1 VQLTGDKREELTMIP
16 SVVARTWLAI
26 ALTELGE
33 FAEGMIHAKR
43 ALAVAEQAEHQLSQ
57 VLGWLAIGH
66 LLLRK
71 GEVEGA
77 VGALERGLELCDR
90 WSLRI
95 WRPRVASSL
104 GVAYGRAGRAEEGLA
119 LARQAVAD
127 VERMRLGVDKAMVLV
142 RLGQAALLCGQVQE
156 AEARGRQAAEIAE
169 AHEERGY
176 EAWARFLIGRASWAA
191 GAQNG
196 AQAAAQIE
204 RALQLARACEARPL
218 VAYCQSALGAIRQR
232 GGDETKGRELAAA
245 ADAEYTQLGMRP
257 LPLELRR

>member
-1 VQLTGDKREELTMIP
+1 
-16 SVVARTWLAI
+16 
-26 ALTELGE
+26 
-33 FAEGMIHAKR
+33 MIHAKR

-71 GEVEGA
+71 GEVDGS
-77 VGALERGLELCDR
+77 VGALERGMELCDR

-104 GVAYGRAGRAEEGLA
+104 GVAYAKAGRAEGGLA
-119 LARQAVAD
+119 LARQAVTD
-127 VERMRLGVDKAMVLV
+127 VERMRLAVDKAMVLV
-142 RLGQAALLCGQVQE
+142 RLGQAELLAGHIQE

-169 AHEERGY
+169 AHEEKGH

-191 GAQNG
+191 GPRSE
-196 AQAAAQIE
+196 AQAAPQIE

-232 GGDETKGRELAAA
+232 GGDDARAKELTAA
-245 ADAEYTQLGMRP
+245 ADAAYAQLGMQP
-257 LPLELRR
+257 LPLEPVR

>member
-1 VQLTGDKREELTMIP
+1 
-16 SVVARTWLAI
+16 
-26 ALTELGE
+26 
-33 FAEGMIHAKR
+33 
-43 ALAVAEQAEHQLSQ
+43 
-57 VLGWLAIGH
+57 
-66 LLLRK
+66 
-71 GEVEGA
+71 
-77 VGALERGLELCDR
+77 
-90 WSLRI
+90 
-95 WRPRVASSL
+95 VASSL

-156 AEARGRQAAEIAE
+156 AEARRRQAAEIAE

-232 GGDETKGRELAAA
+232 GGDETKARELAAA
-245 ADAEYTQLGMRP
+245 ADAAYTQLGMRP